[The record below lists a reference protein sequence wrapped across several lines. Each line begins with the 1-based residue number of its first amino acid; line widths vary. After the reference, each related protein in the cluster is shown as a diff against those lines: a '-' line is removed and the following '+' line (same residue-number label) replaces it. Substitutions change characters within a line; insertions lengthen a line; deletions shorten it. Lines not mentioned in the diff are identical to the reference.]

1 MNIDIDKIKRRLLI
15 KYPLFGS
22 ILANTNFIEDKNCYS
37 NGVPTAGT
45 DGDNVYY
52 HPDALKSITDDQ
64 QVFLFAHE
72 ICHIAFDHIPR
83 SEGKDLEIWN
93 IATDAVDN
101 AHLSNDGLPL
111 TPGSVNMPEAIN
123 YTAEEFYEKLLKQ
136 KMDNQNQSDNE
147 QSQNTDAQIGQST
160 NGSQKSNSN
169 EMHEHFN
176 QQSNKAVGHDT
187 HSMWKKAVDKKKR
200 AMSDNQNQND
210 IKQPGNDLSKG
221 KSNNN
226 QFQDNENEEKN
237 NDNKTNN
244 KLSQTSYKGND
255 EKKDSDDLEKQKS
268 KEQKKQQVKRLTDC
282 GEKEAF
288 KQNRIKRKQQLEKLR
303 EILSKQSIGA
313 GDETNEQI
321 IKVDNIGISDELIDW
336 RRLLRETIT
345 YDVDWSYRNASIED
359 GVLTPYLEDIPKPE
373 TEIVLDT
380 SGSTIDENLLRN
392 FLRECK
398 SILKSSKIKVGCFDT
413 KFYGFTEI
421 RNINDIDN
429 MEFVGGGGTDFNAAV
444 NAFSQRV
451 ENKIIFTDGYADM
464 PNKSLDAIWIVFGN
478 VTIKPKGGK
487 VIQISLESLYNI
499 NQKRR

>member
-1 MNIDIDKIKRRLLI
+1 
-15 KYPLFGS
+15 
-22 ILANTNFIEDKNCYS
+22 
-37 NGVPTAGT
+37 
-45 DGDNVYY
+45 
-52 HPDALKSITDDQ
+52 
-64 QVFLFAHE
+64 
-72 ICHIAFDHIPR
+72 
-83 SEGKDLEIWN
+83 
-93 IATDAVDN
+93 
-101 AHLSNDGLPL
+101 
-111 TPGSVNMPEAIN
+111 
-123 YTAEEFYEKLLKQ
+123 
-136 KMDNQNQSDNE
+136 
-147 QSQNTDAQIGQST
+147 
-160 NGSQKSNSN
+160 
-169 EMHEHFN
+169 
-176 QQSNKAVGHDT
+176 
-187 HSMWKKAVDKKKR
+187 
-200 AMSDNQNQND
+200 MSDNQNQND

-226 QFQDNENEEKN
+226 QSQDNENEEKN

-244 KLSQTSYKGND
+244 KLSQTSYKRND
-255 EKKDSDDLEKQKS
+255 EKKDSDDLDKQKS

-288 KQNRIKRKQQLEKLR
+288 KQNRIKRKQQLEELR

-313 GDETNEQI
+313 GNETNEQI

>member
-52 HPDALKSITDDQ
+52 HPDSLKSITDDQ

-83 SEGKDLEIWN
+83 SEGKDPEIWN
-93 IATDAVDN
+93 IATDAVIN
-101 AHLSNDGLPL
+101 ALLSNDGLPL
-111 TPGSVNMPEAIN
+111 TPGSVDMKEAVN
-123 YTAEEFYEKLLKQ
+123 YNAEEFYEKLLKQ
-136 KMDNQNQSDNE
+136 KKDNQNDNE
-147 QSQNTDAQIGQST
+147 QNQNA
-160 NGSQKSNSN
+160 N
-169 EMHEHFN
+169 EHFN
-176 QQSNKAVGHDT
+176 QQSNKDVGHDT

-226 QFQDNENEEKN
+226 QSQDNENEEKN

-244 KLSQTSYKGND
+244 KLSQTSYKRND
-255 EKKDSDDLEKQKS
+255 EKKDSDDLDKQKS

-288 KQNRIKRKQQLEKLR
+288 KQNRIKRKQQLEELR

-313 GDETNEQI
+313 GNETNEQI

>member
-22 ILANTNFIEDKNCYS
+22 ILANTNFIEYKNCYS

-111 TPGSVNMPEAIN
+111 IPGSVNMPEAIN
-123 YTAEEFYEKLLKQ
+123 YTAEEYYEKLLKQ
-136 KMDNQNQSDNE
+136 KKDSQNQSDNG
-147 QSQNTDAQIGQST
+147 QNQNA
-160 NGSQKSNSN
+160 N
-169 EMHEHFN
+169 EHFN
-176 QQSNKAVGHDT
+176 QQSNKDVGHDT

-210 IKQPGNDLSKG
+210 IKQHGNDLSKG

-226 QFQDNENEEKN
+226 QSQDNENEEKN